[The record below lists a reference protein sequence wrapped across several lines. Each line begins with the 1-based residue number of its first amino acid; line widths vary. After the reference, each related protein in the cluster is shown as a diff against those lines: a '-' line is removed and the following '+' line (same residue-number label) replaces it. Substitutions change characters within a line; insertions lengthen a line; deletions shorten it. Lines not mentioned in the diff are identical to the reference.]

1 VDYCFLLS
9 EAERWDYVQSKSG
22 IELLNTIM
30 EIIST
35 LRKYDVVII
44 LGSNMR
50 TKLIATLLDKEV
62 IGVEIGESPIAEDKY
77 VDPESIRKIIKQM
90 HV

>member
-1 VDYCFLLS
+1 MS
-9 EAERWDYVQSKSG
+9 ECERWDYVESKSG
-22 IELLNTIM
+22 IELFNNIM
-30 EIIST
+30 GIISA

-50 TKLIATLLDKEV
+50 IKLIGTLLDKDKEV

-77 VDPESIRKIIKQM
+77 VDPDAVRAIIRQI
-90 HV
+90 HC